1 MDGTP
6 ASRSIEPRI
15 TRVAN
20 PFRGAYSCPI
30 SKASTP
36 PVSTPDATA
45 KPRRS
50 FGGRSVIPPRRETF
64 FSVACRTDPPG
75 GQSENQVDRKD
86 EEQQHRTGRNQCPLL
101 HLPGLAHLHDNVC
114 RQHAEGGKQSPREYR
129 RIARDHHHR
138 HGLPHCASDCRN
150 ERCANA
156 GVRDHYSSFR
166 IPRLPQEGFA
176 LVKLL

>member
-1 MDGTP
+1 MGRHAGKQIDRAP
-6 ASRSIEPRI
+6 DHPRCQSVPRCALMPDQQSEL
-15 TRVAN
+15 TAGQHTGRNGKAAQKLWRQERHSAAAGNVFLCRV
-20 PFRGAYSCPI
+20 
-30 SKASTP
+30 
-36 PVSTPDATA
+36 PD
-45 KPRRS
+45 
-50 FGGRSVIPPRRETF
+50 
-64 FSVACRTDPPG
+64 DPPG

-101 HLPGLAHLHDNVC
+101 HLPGIAHLHDDVC

-138 HGLPHCASDCRN
+138 QGLPYCASDCRN

-166 IPRLPQEGFA
+166 IPRIPQEGFA
-176 LVKLL
+176 LVRLL